1 MRKFSPLVTS
11 LISSGIYS
19 GFYLLSLDVGNPSLK
34 YTTLPYDVVVDGV
47 TYTADNTL
55 AGLDPPKLSSNTDRE
70 AFKISFSDPQ
80 FQYSALCRS
89 MMNAKVTVR
98 GGFFNTTG
106 GVVFPSSGL
115 AVDVNEPILSSADMI
130 TLYSGYIDVVRY
142 TIDDENGVIL
152 ELECASPMASLD
164 ALSVFYST
172 TNSLKQRVPAAVW
185 ASSPDTAFDN
195 VSLGG
200 RSQEILWG
208 KI

>member
-1 MRKFSPLVTS
+1 MTR

-34 YTTLPYDVVVDGV
+34 YTTLPHDVVVDGV
-47 TYTADNTL
+47 TYTSDNTL

-80 FQYSALCRS
+80 FQYAPLCNK

-106 GVVFPSSGL
+106 ETLFPSSGL
-115 AVDVNEPILSSADMI
+115 AVGVNEPILTSTDMI

-142 TIDDENGVIL
+142 TIDEENGVIL

-164 ALSVFYST
+164 ALNVFYST
-172 TNSLKQRVPAAVW
+172 TNSLKQRVPSSIWAAN
-185 ASSPDTAFDN
+185 PDTAFDN
-195 VSLGG
+195 VALGG
-200 RSQEILWG
+200 KSQEILWG